1 MGTLISASVTS
12 TPACFQLGK
21 RTLLASNKEV
31 FPSRK
36 VASKPEIVT
45 FDASKHVEFSP
56 PSKLYTMEEL
66 GFSGSKGV
74 SPVGV
79 SGPFSLFSAEAVH
92 QMRKGVLNPEMGK
105 KYEYSSNLAQCQ
117 LRGYAAE

>member
-1 MGTLISASVTS
+1 
-12 TPACFQLGK
+12 
-21 RTLLASNKEV
+21 
-31 FPSRK
+31 
-36 VASKPEIVT
+36 
-45 FDASKHVEFSP
+45 
-56 PSKLYTMEEL
+56 MEEL

-105 KYEYSSNLAQCQ
+105 NVNCEDTQRSEPSIHIGPIMRQGVDNFRSRAPLVDNAPKSPETLEIVSIIAGVNLVTAMDFEIGHINFSMSS
-117 LRGYAAE
+117 EED

>member
-1 MGTLISASVTS
+1 
-12 TPACFQLGK
+12 
-21 RTLLASNKEV
+21 
-31 FPSRK
+31 
-36 VASKPEIVT
+36 
-45 FDASKHVEFSP
+45 
-56 PSKLYTMEEL
+56 MEEL

-117 LRGYAAE
+117 LRGYAAESRAPLVDNAPKSPETLEIVSIIAGVNLVTAMDFEIGHINFSMSSEED